1 VTTARSP
8 LRDRPAP
15 KGLRRVERWLV
26 GLVMGVLAYAIEKAV
41 LRSIRKG
48 TTKPRPQEPT
58 ALTGAGAEIS
68 AD

>member
-1 VTTARSP
+1 MTASRP
-8 LRDRPAP
+8 RLQDRPTP

-26 GLVMGVLAYAIEKAV
+26 GLVMGVLAYVIEKAV

-48 TTKPRPQEPT
+48 TTKPKPQEAT
-58 ALTGAGAEIS
+58 AISGTGAEIV